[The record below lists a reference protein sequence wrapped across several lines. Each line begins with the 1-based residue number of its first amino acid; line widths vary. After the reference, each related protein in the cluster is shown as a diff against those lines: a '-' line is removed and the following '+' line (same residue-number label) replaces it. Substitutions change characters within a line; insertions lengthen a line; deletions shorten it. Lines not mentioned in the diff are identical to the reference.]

1 VEKLEFEGVVR
12 PPTRGAGDV
21 AARALILADFFR
33 ADSDLISRM
42 EPTQLSSQP

>member
-21 AARALILADFFR
+21 AARALILADFWKLTDYR
-33 ADSDLISRM
+33 NRCVPSKRM
-42 EPTQLSSQP
+42 LGR